1 MNIDDLIGEQL
12 SEIDKYGS
20 AGNSWIAFGRYIR
33 LLERRA
39 TESGTPYEKL
49 VELRKEE
56 IAVAVGKA
64 FEGINPPNYDELR
77 CQESLPES
85 EQDSH
90 LLTRLRSSRELY
102 ERCGPRSRDLLLLE
116 FEKGNFKAAEKILK
130 TGFPYS

>member
-49 VELRKEE
+49 VELRKKE
-56 IAVAVGKA
+56 ITNAVGKA
-64 FEGINPPNYDELR
+64 FKGINPPNYDELR
-77 CQESLPES
+77 RQESLPES
-85 EQDSH
+85 EQDSD
-90 LLTRLRSSRELY
+90 LLIRLRSSRELY
-102 ERCGPRSRDLLLLE
+102 E
-116 FEKGNFKAAEKILK
+116 
-130 TGFPYS
+130 